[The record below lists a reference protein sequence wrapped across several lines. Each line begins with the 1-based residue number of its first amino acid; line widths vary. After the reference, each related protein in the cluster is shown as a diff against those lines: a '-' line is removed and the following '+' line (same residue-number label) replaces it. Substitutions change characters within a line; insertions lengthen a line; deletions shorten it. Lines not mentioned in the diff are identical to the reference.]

1 MANLWKQGVQENKDF
16 WKEGKLADKA
26 GAIAGAAGA
35 LGNIVGSSFNLA
47 KGNKAALDNIKQQ
60 AIATNQQMVGSDSLD
75 SIYNTAL
82 SYNPM
87 STNHKWEEFFADGG
101 YLSSPYYDYLD
112 YYYSPNSYSAGGK
125 IISSGLSNIG
135 SGAAAGMTVGG
146 PLGAAIGGAVGLVG
160 TAIGSIFGH
169 SKAKKMA
176 KQANAYAQEANDGM
190 QYKINSAI
198 NDNAYNT
205 LHDYENALP
214 YAYGGYLGDDMGA
227 IGYSLANDYLTIKDK
242 QASNKQTPLSYLGNS
257 YIKQKPVTVFNDNN
271 SFAKGGGINIIESHE
286 GLFTKQAK
294 ENGMSVQEFASHVLA
309 NKDKYPA
316 STVRRANFARNA
328 NGWNKGGKS
337 TKRYALG
344 GDMQS
349 NGGDYTDGLTEVNA
363 GGTHEENPNGGVPMG
378 MAPDNK
384 PNLVEEG
391 ETIYND
397 YVFSNRIK
405 PDKEALSKFHVY
417 SKGNNMTYAD
427 LSKKLEAESKERP
440 NDPISKDGLNAL
452 LAKLAQEQERQKAEE
467 EEEQAKEVFEQLSPE
482 EKQIALEEVARKQ
495 AEQIQA
501 EQQAQQAEQ
510 QGNQEEQM
518 NAAPEEQMN
527 QEGQQVSPEEQ
538 HAMQQQMMQQQ
549 AMADSQATQEGYG
562 DGGELHKFDKG
573 GKKNV
578 GTWKKGWNET
588 KAWNSYAKAA
598 LDRMLADATADISS
612 AKTPEERRK
621 IQEKYV
627 KKFNAIQRSYAD
639 AYQSPNKA
647 YTYNDKVKLHQFNW
661 NQIGGNNAY
670 YPGNGFGIAD
680 RINLPYGANTAD
692 KYNIWNDGYWGPIT
706 STRNLGSTRY
716 GDTKFYDPY
725 IKGFSKLGLNFG
737 ANKDYGYGNK
747 GDELYTLSINSIPVT
762 PDDLKPVN
770 PPEQEKIKVPN
781 IHVDVPVKPNKN
793 KDNILP
799 TWPRKVGMFGP
810 LVGLGMQAL
819 GIGKNPGENE
829 YNAAISAVN
838 SVGNPYPSH
847 IGNYIKYT
855 PFDLWSAL
863 NRGDNSLLAS
873 NRGIMNTS
881 GSNGSKINGL
891 IASSN
896 NYYQGIGNLMRQ
908 AQEYNM
914 KNMNDVAN
922 FNRGTDQFN
931 AQADNQ
937 FALAANQNNQWRA
950 QSLLNYAAQKA
961 AQDRQWYDDLYGNI
975 NDLFT
980 NISNYGRENMTMNQI
995 NANVNRGVFGNTGDN
1010 KVNGSLGGNRQMAA
1024 KGGKLNK
1031 RKRRGYTF

>member
-1 MANLWKQGVQENKDF
+1 MVNLWKQGVQENKDF
-16 WKEGKLADKA
+16 WKNGKLIDKA

-35 LGNIVGSSFNLA
+35 LGNVVGSSLNLA

-60 AIATNQQMVGSDSLD
+60 AIATNQQMIGSDSLD

-82 SYNPM
+82 NYNPM
-87 STNHKWEEFFADGG
+87 STNHKWKEFFADGG
-101 YLSSPYYDYLD
+101 YLSDPYYDYLD
-112 YYYSPNSYSAGGK
+112 YYYNPNSYGAGGK
-125 IISSGLSNIG
+125 ILSSGLSNIG

-169 SKAKKMA
+169 SKAKRMA

-271 SFAKGGGINIIESHE
+271 SFAEGGGIHIVKSHE

-294 ENGMSVQEFASHVLA
+294 NNGMSVQEFANHVLA

-328 NGWNKGGKS
+328 SSWNKGGKT

-349 NGGDYTDGLTEVNA
+349 NGSDFTDGLTEVNA

-378 MAPDNK
+378 IAPDNN

-417 SKGNNMTYAD
+417 NKGGNMTYAD

-467 EEEQAKEVFEQLSPE
+467 KEERAKEVFEQLSPE

-495 AEQIQA
+495 AEQAQA
-501 EQQAQQAEQ
+501 EQQEAQQAQ
-510 QGNQEEQM
+510 QVNQEEQM
-518 NAAPEEQMN
+518 NVASDEQMN
-527 QEGQQVSPEEQ
+527 QEEQQVSPEEQ
-538 HAMQQQMMQQQ
+538 QVMQQQ
-549 AMADSQATQEGYG
+549 AMNDNQVSQEGYD
-562 DGGELHKFDKG
+562 DGGKLHKFDKG

-578 GTWKKGWNET
+578 GTWKKGWDET
-588 KAWNSYAKAA
+588 KAWNSYAKSA
-598 LDRMLADATADISS
+598 LDRLLADATAAITN
-612 AKTPEERRK
+612 AKTPEEKRR
-621 IQEKYV
+621 IQEDFV
-627 KKFNAIQRSYAD
+627 NKFNAVQRSYAD
-639 AYQSPNKA
+639 AYQSPDKA
-647 YTYNDKVKLHQFNW
+647 YTYNDKVKSHQLNW
-661 NQIGGNNAY
+661 NKIGGNNAY
-670 YPGNGFGIAD
+670 YPGKGFGIAD
-680 RINLPYGANTAD
+680 RINLPYGANTGD
-692 KYNIWNDGYWGPIT
+692 RYDTWNDGYWGPIT
-706 STRNLGSTRY
+706 STRNLGSTKY
-716 GDTKFYDPY
+716 GDANFYDPY
-725 IKGFSKLGLNFG
+725 IKEFNKLGLTFG
-737 ANKDYGYGNK
+737 ADKNYGYGDK
-747 GDELYTLSINSIPVT
+747 GYELYTLGIKPT
-762 PDDLKPVN
+762 PDNLKPVN
-770 PPEQEKIKVPN
+770 PPEQEKIRVPN
-781 IHVDVPVKPNKN
+781 IHVNVPTDPKSTV
-793 KDNILP
+793 DSTLP

-819 GIGKNPGENE
+819 GIGRNPGEDA
-829 YNAAISAVN
+829 YNMSLNAVN
-838 SVGNPYPSH
+838 NISNPYPSH

-855 PFDLWSAL
+855 PFDLWSTL
-863 NRGDNSLLAS
+863 NRGDNALLAS
-873 NRGIMNTS
+873 NRGVMNTS

-896 NYYQGIGNLMRQ
+896 NYYQGIGNLIRQ

-914 KNMNDVAN
+914 KNMNDVAT

-937 FALAANQNNQWRA
+937 FALAANQNNQWKA
-950 QSLLNYAAQKA
+950 NELMNYAAQKA
-961 AQDRQWYDDLYGNI
+961 AQDRQWYDDLYGNL

-980 NISNYGRENMTMNQI
+980 NISNYGRENMTMNQV

-1010 KVNGSLGGNRQMAA
+1010 KVNGSLGGNKQMRA